1 MPKMKSAPL
10 PFRRNLN
17 GSERVNRAL
26 ARKLWSWGLPVRQ
39 DSGNGAVPLVKP
51 ACVPAAGAK
60 AGFDVACAAAAG
72 RPYAP
77 EARKC
82 IYLVPWDRMALHLS
96 FRDGSNPFVKYGTA
110 EELLYELQAWSR
122 GYRIRPETSSADSV
136 ASFMLDD
143 AGPCPEGLFT
153 STTI

>member
-10 PFRRNLN
+10 PFHKDLN

-39 DSGNGAVPLVKP
+39 DSGKGAVLLEKP
-51 ACVPAAGAK
+51 AGVPAAGAK
-60 AGFDVACAAAAG
+60 AGFDAACAAAAG
-72 RPYAP
+72 KPYAP

-82 IYLVPWDRMALHLS
+82 VYLIPWGRMALHLS

-110 EELLYELQAWSR
+110 EELLYELQAWSHR
-122 GYRIRPETSSADSV
+122 YRIRPEAGSVDSV
-136 ASFMLDD
+136 ASFMLDEND
-143 AGPCPEGLFT
+143 PCPKGLFPPT
-153 STTI
+153 MI